1 MPSPG
6 YMSAWS
12 RCEAMPLK
20 RAARTLHISL
30 RTGAAIVAASLMFAA
45 GVALAQ
51 SGPSAPPDRVPSAGF
66 RFGETT
72 GEELYAS
79 VCQACHMSDGKG
91 ATGAGTYPALAG
103 NQNLAAGRYPVTVVL
118 HGLRGMPPVGYFMTD
133 DQVAAVVNYV
143 RTHFGNNYSDAV
155 NAGDVKAVRK

>member
-1 MPSPG
+1 MKG
-6 YMSAWS
+6 
-12 RCEAMPLK
+12 
-20 RAARTLHISL
+20 AARTLPISL

-118 HGLRGMPPVGYFMTD
+118 HGRN
-133 DQVAAVVNYV
+133 VNPLS
-143 RTHFGNNYSDAV
+143 RARSLDIRMKPSKPASDGQKV
-155 NAGDVKAVRK
+155 SMS